1 MNKIKSTSE
10 ESKRLYT
17 LLSSK
22 PQIDQKTEYYKGILL
37 SKDKLHNAISKRIKL
52 GYTKATYKILGII
65 PVTKQVLL
73 DEADIAR
80 LEIELFAIE
89 DDVYNKK
96 QYLEHW
102 LIRARDYDAEMDS
115 ITRECNANFDFVLK
129 EAKSI
134 TNNIRLINTIKDYKN
149 SENNQQT
156 KNEFYLYLK
165 QEVNN
170 SMVHRKKS

>member
-1 MNKIKSTSE
+1 
-10 ESKRLYT
+10 
-17 LLSSK
+17 
-22 PQIDQKTEYYKGILL
+22 
-37 SKDKLHNAISKRIKL
+37 
-52 GYTKATYKILGII
+52 
-65 PVTKQVLL
+65 
-73 DEADIAR
+73 
-80 LEIELFAIE
+80 
-89 DDVYNKK
+89 
-96 QYLEHW
+96 
-102 LIRARDYDAEMDS
+102 MDS

-149 SENNQQT
+149 SENNQQI